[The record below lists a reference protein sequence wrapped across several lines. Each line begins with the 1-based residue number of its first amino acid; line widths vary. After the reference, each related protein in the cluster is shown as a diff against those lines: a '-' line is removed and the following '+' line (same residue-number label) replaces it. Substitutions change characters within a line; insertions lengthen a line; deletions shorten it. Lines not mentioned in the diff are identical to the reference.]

1 MRRPAYTLIEL
12 LATIVVVLILGAI
25 LLPLLGTV
33 PKRSSIGMK
42 NSSLLRG
49 QHQGMV
55 VYAQSNN
62 GYLPGMDADGELI
75 RAGLETTGSPTNDG
89 SVAGSRY
96 WMLLNGS
103 FISPAFLLNSQD
115 KLSIWTTG
123 QVTTGNHSH
132 AMLRITQ
139 TWDDYGRR
147 EEWRDNANGAAV
159 LISDR
164 NISSD
169 STDAHAQSLWTTTPG
184 DWRGGV
190 CWGDN
195 HVGFELS
202 NRLTT
207 TTIYDTVKQT
217 NDNLF
222 ATLGSSGVTDNSKD
236 AGANAFMTTTN

>member
-12 LATIVVVLILGAI
+12 LATMVIILIVGAVLM
-25 LLPLLGTV
+25 PLLNPPRRHST
-33 PKRSSIGMK
+33 GMK
-42 NSSLLRG
+42 NSSQLRG
-49 QHQGMV
+49 QHQGLV
-55 VYAQSNN
+55 IYAQTN
-62 GYLPGMDADGELI
+62 GTYLAGMGTDGEPVP
-75 RAGLETTGSPTNDG
+75 AGPDTTGSLTQDG

-96 WMLLNGS
+96 WILLNAS
-103 FISPAFLLNSQD
+103 FIAPALLLNPQD
-115 KLSIWTTG
+115 SVTIWTTG
-123 QVTTGNHSH
+123 QLTTVNHSY
-132 AMLRITQ
+132 AMLRITG
-139 TWDDYGRR
+139 TPADYGRR
-147 EEWRDNANGAAV
+147 AEWRDNANGAAV

-169 STDAHAQSLWTTTPG
+169 STDAHVQSLWTTTPG

-207 TTIYDTVKQT
+207 TTIYDSVKQT

-222 ATLGSSGVTDNSKD
+222 ATAAGPGVTDNSKD
-236 AGANAFMTTTN
+236 AGANAFMTPTN